1 MKAQIY
7 FANLKRAIT
16 GTTVGAK
23 HALDVNVLATVAPGS
38 AEVVQET
45 RYHNNATTNIQSS
58 AGNYVEI
65 GTDPAASAL
74 GVAITKIKVNCT
86 FGEPISIRK
95 GANAAAAD
103 AGTDLC
109 LLNKGE
115 ANEFPVSLIAG
126 DKLWVR
132 SKSTNSIATGLLTLN
147 LIG

>member
-7 FANLKRAIT
+7 FSNLKRAIT

-23 HALDVNVLATVAPGS
+23 HALDVNVLATVSPGS

-45 RYHNNATTNIQSS
+45 RYHDNSSVNIQNNAGTF
-58 AGNYVEI
+58 VEI
-65 GTDPAASAL
+65 GTSPAAAAL

-86 FGEPISIRK
+86 FGEPIVIRK
-95 GANAAAAD
+95 GANAAAAL
-103 AGTDLC
+103 AGSDLC

-115 ANEFPVSLIAG
+115 SNEFPVSLIAG
-126 DKLWVR
+126 DRLWVR
-132 SKSTNSIATGLLTLN
+132 SKSGNAVVSGLLTLN